1 MNKNYTYEVTKDG
14 YFILENG
21 TKVRHQ
27 YEPYIPNHNISY
39 EENAKLQIKG
49 MQINDYT
56 TDIINKK
63 ITIEDVPEELQEEV
77 KVSIKKYEEEQK
89 RQPATKEDYEKLQSN
104 ITDIELALAEIYES
118 EVQ

>member
-1 MNKNYTYEVTKDG
+1 MQTMLNKYTYELT
-14 YFILENG
+14 ENG
-21 TKVRHQ
+21 YYILVNGVKSIHQ
-27 YEPYIPNHNISY
+27 YEPFIPNKELDY

-56 TDIINKK
+56 TEIINKQ

-89 RQPATKEDYEKLQSN
+89 RQPATKEE
-104 ITDIELALAEIYES
+104 ITDLQLALAEVYEMMLGGM
-118 EVQ
+118 